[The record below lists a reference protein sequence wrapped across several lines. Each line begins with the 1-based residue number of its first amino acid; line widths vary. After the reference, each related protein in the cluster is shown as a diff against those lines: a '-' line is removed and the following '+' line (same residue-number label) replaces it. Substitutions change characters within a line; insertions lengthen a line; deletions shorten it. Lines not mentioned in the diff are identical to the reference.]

1 MLLPSNIIVFASTQR
16 KNRLFTAFLQKSK
29 NHASRIWHLRA
40 VLAGSTPFLDYYS
53 TPTLFGGDFDSPFPV
68 VLKSHFMLWKN
79 RTFGFS
85 AFNQKQRY
93 KKKSP
98 IRSLRRRREPDR
110 RTANKPRDSGYRLQ
124 FRQYHRLFT
133 QPIIKKHTII
143 YRQVSHAI
151 SAKDLPFI

>member
-1 MLLPSNIIVFASTQR
+1 MLLPSNIIAFASTQR
-16 KNRLFTAFLQKSK
+16 KNRLFTVFLQKFK

-40 VLAGSTPFLDYYS
+40 ILTGSTPFLDHHS
-53 TPTLFGGDFDSPFPV
+53 TPTLFDGDFGSPFSV
-68 VLKSHFMLWKN
+68 VLKSHFTLWKN
-79 RTFGFS
+79 RTFRFS

-98 IRSLRRRREPDR
+98 IRSLRRRHEPNR
-110 RTANKPRDSGYRLQ
+110 RKANKPRDSWYRLQ